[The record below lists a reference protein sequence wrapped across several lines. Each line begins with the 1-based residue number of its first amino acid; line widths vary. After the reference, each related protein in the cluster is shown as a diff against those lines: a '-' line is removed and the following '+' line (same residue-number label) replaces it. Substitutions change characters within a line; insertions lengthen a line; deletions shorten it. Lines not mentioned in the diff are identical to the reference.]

1 MESFIFSVVLIE
13 RDKKDKEMKKD
24 VNYDKKL

>member
-1 MESFIFSVVLIE
+1 MESFIFSAVLTE

-24 VNYDKKL
+24 VNYHKKL